1 MSRTPAAPN
10 RNALWARTLVDG
22 LARRGVSHACIG
34 SGSRSAP
41 LVEALAADGRFTL
54 HPHVDERS
62 AAFFALGVGA
72 ASGRPAAVVT
82 TSGTAAA
89 NLFPAVVEAS
99 QSEVPLLALTAD
111 RPAALRGTD
120 ANQTIDQRDLFGRYA
135 RRSIDLALPEPTAAG
150 LVRLGA
156 AVEAAWRAALGPP
169 AGAAHLNVQFAK
181 PLEPVY
187 VPGDVPPG
195 LEPRLPASALPG
207 GGLSAAPGA
216 GPSAASGDGPAAPL
230 GAGSATPADTGPSAP
245 PGGGLS
251 ASSGDGPSA
260 SPRGPRGGAS
270 PPDAG
275 GELAALLR
283 GARGPLIVCGPT
295 QRPAIGRAA
304 LELAARIRAP
314 LVADPLSG
322 ARFGSGAHFG
332 TGAGRWTMGS
342 ADLSLRADEVAA
354 ALRPD
359 LVVRVGRAPTS
370 AAVCRYLERHGD
382 VPQFV
387 LDAAHRWRDHL
398 ATSARPLMSDPVA
411 TLERAAAADSEEA
424 EEAAVAEEAWVS
436 EGAWVE
442 RWRAVDRAARLAVE
456 PWLAETW
463 FEGAVANAVAESLP
477 EGAPWFIGNSMP
489 VRDVDAFAR
498 ATDRPLRTLGLRGA
512 SGIDGN
518 LSAALGAAAASG
530 RPATALVGDLTL
542 LHDVGA
548 LLANRPPGISLHLVV
563 IQNRGGGI
571 FHMLPIR
578 EHDPPFTPYVVMPQS
593 VDLGAVAAAAGI
605 PHRLV
610 SSTAELREAMK
621 PPGPESEGRGLRL
634 TEAVIERE
642 HNWQQRAAAIESA
655 KDAARR
661 EI

>member
-10 RNALWARTLVDG
+10 RNALWARALIDG
-22 LARRGVSHACIG
+22 LGRRGVSHACIG

-41 LVEALAADGRFTL
+41 LVEALAADDRFTL

-62 AAFFALGVGA
+62 AGFFALGVGA

-99 QSEVPLLALTAD
+99 RSEIPFLALTAD

-150 LVRLGA
+150 LARLGT

-169 AGAAHLNVQFAK
+169 AGPAQLNVQFTK
-181 PLEPVY
+181 PLEPVP

-195 LEPRLPASALPG
+195 LEPRLP
-207 GGLSAAPGA
+207 
-216 GPSAASGDGPAAPL
+216 
-230 GAGSATPADTGPSAP
+230 GSATLGAAP
-245 PGGGLS
+245 
-251 ASSGDGPSA
+251 
-260 SPRGPRGGAS
+260 GAS

-275 GELAALLR
+275 GELAALLQ
-283 GARGPLIVCGPT
+283 GARRPLLVCGPN
-295 QRPAIGRAA
+295 QRSGIGRAA
-304 LELAARIRAP
+304 LALAARVRAP
-314 LVADPLSG
+314 LIADPLSG
-322 ARFGSGAHFG
+322 ARFGSGAE
-332 TGAGRWTMGS
+332 RWTMSS
-342 ADLSLRADEVAA
+342 ADLSLRADDVAA
-354 ALRPD
+354 AFRPD

-370 AAVCRYLERHGD
+370 AAVCRYLERHAD
-382 VPQFV
+382 APQFV
-387 LDAAHRWRDHL
+387 LDATHGWRDHL
-398 ATSARPLMSDPVA
+398 ATGARPLTGDPVA
-411 TLERAAAADSEEA
+411 TLESAAATDSGEA
-424 EEAAVAEEAWVS
+424 EE
-436 EGAWVE
+436 AWVE
-442 RWRAVDRAARLAVE
+442 RWRTVDRAARLAVE
-456 PWLAETW
+456 PSLAETW
-463 FEGAVANAVAESLP
+463 FEGAVADTMARSLP
-477 EGAPWFIGNSMP
+477 EGTPWFIGNSMP
-489 VRDVDAFAR
+489 IRDVDAFAR
-498 ATDRPLRTLGLRGA
+498 ATDRPLHALGLRGA

-518 LSAALGAAAASG
+518 VSAALGAAAASG
-530 RPATALVGDLTL
+530 RPAAALIGDLTL

-548 LLANRPPGISLHLVV
+548 LLVDRPPGISLHLVV

-605 PHRLV
+605 PHRPV
-610 SSTAELREAMK
+610 SSAAELREAVQA
-621 PPGPESEGRGLRL
+621 PGPESEGRGLRL
-634 TEAVIERE
+634 TEARVERE
-642 HNWQQRAAAIESA
+642 HNWQQRTAATESA
-655 KDAARR
+655 KEAARR